1 MRHPKRTITRALRTR
16 RPIHPGRERDEL
28 DAITWPESLRVADCM
43 TRGVATIHSDALAR
57 GAAEMM
63 RTRRIRHLPV
73 VDREGGLAG
82 IVTDRDLRQV
92 LFDPRVQAR
101 AGRLADAL
109 KTVTVRDVMTWA
121 VLTVQPDTPLRDA
134 ARLMHERKV
143 GALPVVTGG
152 RVVGILSEADVL
164 KAFAQV
170 LGQGFAKPDRWALA
184 AR

>member
-1 MRHPKRTITRALRTR
+1 M
-16 RPIHPGRERDEL
+16 
-28 DAITWPESLRVADCM
+28 
-43 TRGVATIHSDALAR
+43 
-57 GAAEMM
+57 
-63 RTRRIRHLPV
+63 
-73 VDREGGLAG
+73 
-82 IVTDRDLRQV
+82 
-92 LFDPRVQAR
+92 QAR

-143 GALPVVTGG
+143 GALPVVSAG
-152 RVVGILSEADVL
+152 RVIGILSEIDVL
-164 KAFAQV
+164 KTFAQA

>member
-1 MRHPKRTITRALRTR
+1 MRYAKPTVTRAVRTR
-16 RPIHPGRERDEL
+16 RPIHPGRERDEV
-28 DAITWPESLRVADCM
+28 DTTTWPESLRVADCM
-43 TRGVATIHSDALAR
+43 TRGVATIHSGALAR

-73 VDREGGLAG
+73 VDREGGLVG

-92 LFDPRVQAR
+92 LFDPVIQQRAR
-101 AGRLADAL
+101 RLADAL
-109 KTVTVRDVMTWA
+109 KTVTVRDLMTWA

-143 GALPVVTGG
+143 GALPVVSGG

-164 KAFAQV
+164 KKFARA
-170 LGQGFAKPDRWALA
+170 LGQGFAKPYRWALA

>member
-28 DAITWPESLRVADCM
+28 EALTWPESLRVADCM

-73 VDREGGLAG
+73 VDREGGLVG

-92 LFDPRVQAR
+92 LFDPRLQAR
-101 AGRLADAL
+101 ADRLADAL
-109 KTVTVRDVMTWA
+109 KGVTVRDVMTWA
-121 VLTVQPDTPLRDA
+121 VLTARPETPLRDA
-134 ARLMHERKV
+134 ARLMHARKV
-143 GALPVVTGG
+143 GALPVVSGG
-152 RVVGILSEADVL
+152 RVVGILSEGDVL
-164 KAFAQV
+164 KAFAQA
-170 LGQGFAKPDRWALA
+170 LGQGFARPERWALA

>member
-28 DAITWPESLRVADCM
+28 DAVTWPQSLRVADCM

-57 GAAEMM
+57 GAAQMM

-73 VDREGGLAG
+73 VDREGGLVG

-92 LFDPRVQAR
+92 LFDPVMQAR
-101 AGRLADAL
+101 AGHLAGAL
-109 KTVTVRDVMTWA
+109 KAVTVRDVMTWA

-143 GALPVVTGG
+143 GALPVVAGG
-152 RVVGILSEADVL
+152 RVVGILSETDVL
-164 KAFAQV
+164 KAFAHA

>member
-16 RPIHPGRERDEL
+16 RPIHPGREGDEL
-28 DAITWPESLRVADCM
+28 DAIMWPESLRVADCM

-73 VDREGGLAG
+73 VDQEGGLVG

-92 LFDPRVQAR
+92 LFDPVMQAR
-101 AGRLADAL
+101 VSHLADTL

-121 VLTVQPDTPLRDA
+121 VLTVQPDTLLRDA

-143 GALPVVTGG
+143 GALPVVARG
-152 RVVGILSEADVL
+152 RIVGILTETDVL
-164 KAFAQV
+164 NTFAEA
-170 LGQGFAKPDRWALA
+170 LGQGFAKHYR
-184 AR
+184 

>member
-1 MRHPKRTITRALRTR
+1 MRHPKRAITRAIRTR
-16 RPIHPGRERDEL
+16 RPLHPGRERDEL

-73 VDREGGLAG
+73 VDPEGGLVG

-92 LFDPRVQAR
+92 LFDPARQVR
-101 AGRLADAL
+101 AGHLADTL
-109 KTVTVRDVMTWA
+109 KTVTVRDLMTWA

-143 GALPVVTGG
+143 GALPVVSRG
-152 RVVGILSEADVL
+152 RVVGILSETDVL
-164 KAFAQV
+164 KTFAQV
-170 LGQGFAKPDRWALA
+170 LGQGFGKPYRWALA